1 MSRIFTFLMLYLSIS
16 VSAFRKANIGIGRKF
31 SRLSMVD
38 IFSLQSVQDVYHQ
51 VLENNGLL
59 TDMTTVFI
67 SNTVS
72 DCIAQY
78 TEKQK
83 VIDVSVLSADA
94 SPLETI
100 SDESNSGFNVGR
112 VIRFAIFGFF
122 DGAVGHNWFIA
133 LDQVIQGTDGIS
145 IVYKVIADTLVF
157 TPVWVAWFLFAMGLL
172 EGNLQKK
179 VTTNKLQSEYK
190 ELLYIDVGFFLPLS
204 TVVYSIVPREAR
216 VLVFSI
222 ANLLYTSIVSLWNQ
236 KKVIEL
242 SALK

>member
-1 MSRIFTFLMLYLSIS
+1 MMYVSYTV
-16 VSAFRKANIGIGRKF
+16 VSALRISTNRVR
-31 SRLSMVD
+31 SPSHLSMSDLSV
-38 IFSLQSVQDVYHQ
+38 IQSAQDLYHQ

-59 TDMTTVFI
+59 TDMTTVLL

-83 VIDVSVLSADA
+83 VIDVSLLSTADLPVEPTTFD
-94 SPLETI
+94 SSLNLNIE
-100 SDESNSGFNVGR
+100 R
-112 VIRFAIFGFF
+112 VVRFAIFGFF

-133 LDQVIQGTDGIS
+133 LDQVIKGTDGIS
-145 IVYKVIADTLVF
+145 VVYKVIADTVVF
-157 TPVWVAWFLFAMGLL
+157 TPCWVAWFLLAMGLL

-179 VTTNKLQSEYK
+179 ISTKKLQTEYK
-190 ELLYIDVGFFLPLS
+190 ELLFIDLGFFLPLS
-204 TVVYSIVPREAR
+204 TVVYSVVPREAR

-236 KKVIEL
+236 KKVEEL
-242 SALK
+242 SSLK